1 MFCFLQ
7 AHQAAQT
14 ATYHRKVKAHWDE
27 LEKGGKMGDVSEKDR
42 KQFEKDTWRKEGK
55 EPNFVLPA
63 HLASALRKDKE
74 LGTNLAAAASLPFS
88 GVSYASMMSLYTP
101 PQPAAKKTIQKK
113 KADAQLDSAW
123 QKELRKRQKEEA
135 KKEAE
140 KRKKE
145 EKEKEK
151 ERRRMEKIAEK
162 EAKRGTEKDRREND
176 NGTPADDE
184 VTRLIAARVKARI
197 EKKQEEIGTD
207 TDAGL
212 AGGTTLIGE
221 CAAKRFHFFEQIPG
235 SADCCMECL
244 PDIADGFGSVECLVP
259 LARYVYT
266 QCKGGH
272 CAAVHA
278 RCFPK
283 FARQLAFKNKDGG
296 KQKYANYPT
305 MADMNK
311 IPYNEGSGDI
321 GPGWFPPDATGCPM
335 CLLDCFK
342 GARSEPP
349 ERLIRAEMWS
359 RGTKTDILGLEPP
372 DPVPTRQESTELGC
386 WIRNPI
392 RRRLRRRPRRR
403 KKRRR
408 RRKSPNRSSPP
419 RNSRRSPRRTRK
431 PRARR
436 RNERRRSRLGRRR
449 RLRSGGGRRLR
460 RWRRL
465 SAAPRRKRRMRP
477 EPPPSAPPPPPAPS
491 PRSSRNSRTRRH
503 NEDDEAALK
512 AQRKRDKNKEKK
524 ARKKAAAKAESQSG
538 GGVEGGSFTG
548 NDSPASSSVSTST
561 NAASLTTT
569 ATSTTSNNTSSL
581 SAHTRDGSA
590 NGPEALGSGLGGQNL
605 PPGFAHTHT
614 AGPTSES
621 GSADGFI
628 GDAPGVGGGGTGRH
642 ERREKVLD
650 RIRSRDDDGEQVMRQ
665 NDDERRRQNDRYQ
678 PQQQRPPTRTSVRDR
693 LTLARRI
700 VVLNIPDGVTRERL
714 AIRIES
720 ELARYAADL
729 DETPPL
735 VLGVNLTAAGE
746 TSTSQSGMCA
756 VVDLKT
762 CTVTQAALTLRISTP
777 GGEVLATK
785 KPDDA
790 PAVRD
795 PPGEVTD
802 AINAAIERGALT
814 NDDMCHDDAWES
826 LHLVD
831 PNTVLALAQS
841 LSASDGLAGAGG
853 GAFVDALDRAE
864 AAAAE
869 EEGRRRRR
877 AGSLTRDGFRR
888 RWTRPN
894 RAVCSRRPS
903 RWPSSSSSSSSSIS
917 SSSISSSSSSMQ
929 QHQQQQQRSGGRLS
943 RALMKRRR
951 PPRRRLRRRILSPRS
966 CKPAVDP
973 SPSRRMHS
981 RTRTR
986 SSSSSSIRRTRI
998 RRAHTRAIRREPP
1011 PIAPRRCRC
1020 TARG

>member
-1 MFCFLQ
+1 V
-7 AHQAAQT
+7 A
-14 ATYHRKVKAHWDE
+14 E
-27 LEKGGKMGDVSEKDR
+27 G
-42 KQFEKDTWRKEGK
+42 GK

-460 RWRRL
+460 RWRRR
-465 SAAPRRKRRMRP
+465 SAAPRRKRRMKP

-491 PRSSRNSRTRRH
+491 PRSSRNSRTRR
-503 NEDDEAALK
+503 
-512 AQRKRDKNKEKK
+512 
-524 ARKKAAAKAESQSG
+524 
-538 GGVEGGSFTG
+538 T
-548 NDSPASSSVSTST
+548 
-561 NAASLTTT
+561 
-569 ATSTTSNNTSSL
+569 
-581 SAHTRDGSA
+581 
-590 NGPEALGSGLGGQNL
+590 
-605 PPGFAHTHT
+605 
-614 AGPTSES
+614 
-621 GSADGFI
+621 
-628 GDAPGVGGGGTGRH
+628 
-642 ERREKVLD
+642 
-650 RIRSRDDDGEQVMRQ
+650 
-665 NDDERRRQNDRYQ
+665 
-678 PQQQRPPTRTSVRDR
+678 TRT
-693 LTLARRI
+693 
-700 VVLNIPDGVTRERL
+700 
-714 AIRIES
+714 
-720 ELARYAADL
+720 
-729 DETPPL
+729 
-735 VLGVNLTAAGE
+735 
-746 TSTSQSGMCA
+746 
-756 VVDLKT
+756 
-762 CTVTQAALTLRISTP
+762 
-777 GGEVLATK
+777 TK
-785 KPDDA
+785 
-790 PAVRD
+790 
-795 PPGEVTD
+795 
-802 AINAAIERGALT
+802 
-814 NDDMCHDDAWES
+814 
-826 LHLVD
+826 
-831 PNTVLALAQS
+831 
-841 LSASDGLAGAGG
+841 
-853 GAFVDALDRAE
+853 
-864 AAAAE
+864 
-869 EEGRRRRR
+869 
-877 AGSLTRDGFRR
+877 
-888 RWTRPN
+888 
-894 RAVCSRRPS
+894 
-903 RWPSSSSSSSSSIS
+903 
-917 SSSISSSSSSMQ
+917 
-929 QHQQQQQRSGGRLS
+929 
-943 RALMKRRR
+943 
-951 PPRRRLRRRILSPRS
+951 PR
-966 CKPAVDP
+966 
-973 SPSRRMHS
+973 
-981 RTRTR
+981 
-986 SSSSSSIRRTRI
+986 
-998 RRAHTRAIRREPP
+998 
-1011 PIAPRRCRC
+1011 
-1020 TARG
+1020 

>member
-1 MFCFLQ
+1 VVRW
-7 AHQAAQT
+7 
-14 ATYHRKVKAHWDE
+14 ATSRRRTGNSSRRTR
-27 LEKGGKMGDVSEKDR
+27 GGR
-42 KQFEKDTWRKEGK
+42 RGK

-372 DPVPTRQESTELGC
+372 DPVPTRQESTELGLLDPEP
-386 WIRNPI
+386 NPETTPETTPEKKKKEKKKKEPKPELTAEELEALAQANEEAA
-392 RRRLRRRPRRR
+392 REKKEREAAVKAR
-403 KKRRR
+403 KE
-408 RRKSPNRSSPP
+408 
-419 RNSRRSPRRTRK
+419 
-431 PRARR
+431 AEAE
-436 RNERRRSRLGRRR
+436 ERRREKAEKMAEAQRRAEAKATDEAR
-449 RLRSGGGRRLR
+449 
-460 RWRRL
+460 
-465 SAAPRRKRRMRP
+465 AAA
-477 EPPPSAPPPPPAPS
+477 E
-491 PRSSRNSRTRRH
+491 RTAAAARAVAAQLEELEDEEN

-548 NDSPASSSVSTST
+548 NDSPAV
-561 NAASLTTT
+561 L
-569 ATSTTSNNTSSL
+569 
-581 SAHTRDGSA
+581 
-590 NGPEALGSGLGGQNL
+590 LGV
-605 PPGFAHTHT
+605 H
-614 AGPTSES
+614 
-621 GSADGFI
+621 
-628 GDAPGVGGGGTGRH
+628 VH
-642 ERREKVLD
+642 ERRLVDHHGDVHDVQQHLLAIGAHARRVRDWARGSRLWPRRTKPSAGV
-650 RIRSRDDDGEQVMRQ
+650 RPRAHRRPYFGVWIRGRVH
-665 NDDERRRQNDRYQ
+665 RRR
-678 PQQQRPPTRTSVRDR
+678 
-693 LTLARRI
+693 
-700 VVLNIPDGVTRERL
+700 
-714 AIRIES
+714 
-720 ELARYAADL
+720 
-729 DETPPL
+729 
-735 VLGVNLTAAGE
+735 AG
-746 TSTSQSGMCA
+746 
-756 VVDLKT
+756 
-762 CTVTQAALTLRISTP
+762 
-777 GGEVLATK
+777 
-785 KPDDA
+785 
-790 PAVRD
+790 
-795 PPGEVTD
+795 
-802 AINAAIERGALT
+802 
-814 NDDMCHDDAWES
+814 
-826 LHLVD
+826 
-831 PNTVLALAQS
+831 
-841 LSASDGLAGAGG
+841 
-853 GAFVDALDRAE
+853 
-864 AAAAE
+864 
-869 EEGRRRRR
+869 GRRRRDGTTR
-877 AGSLTRDGFRR
+877 TTGKGSRPHPIARR
-888 RWTRPN
+888 R
-894 RAVCSRRPS
+894 RRTS
-903 RWPSSSSSSSSSIS
+903 Y
-917 SSSISSSSSSMQ
+917 
-929 QHQQQQQRSGGRLS
+929 
-943 RALMKRRR
+943 ATKRRR
-951 PPRRRLRRRILSPRS
+951 
-966 CKPAVDP
+966 
-973 SPSRRMHS
+973 
-981 RTRTR
+981 T
-986 SSSSSSIRRTRI
+986 
-998 RRAHTRAIRREPP
+998 
-1011 PIAPRRCRC
+1011 
-1020 TARG
+1020 TATK

>member
-1 MFCFLQ
+1 MRLQFEFLFISVRAIRLTSCFVLLQ

-342 GARSEPP
+342 GTRSEPP

-372 DPVPTRQESTELGC
+372 DPVPTRQESTELLDPEP
-386 WIRNPI
+386 NPETTPETTPEKKKKEKKKKEPKPELTAEELEALAQANEEAA
-392 RRRLRRRPRRR
+392 REKKEREAAVKAR
-403 KKRRR
+403 KE
-408 RRKSPNRSSPP
+408 
-419 RNSRRSPRRTRK
+419 
-431 PRARR
+431 AEAE
-436 RNERRRSRLGRRR
+436 ERRREKAEKMAEAQRRAEAKATDEAR
-449 RLRSGGGRRLR
+449 
-460 RWRRL
+460 
-465 SAAPRRKRRMRP
+465 AAA
-477 EPPPSAPPPPPAPS
+477 E
-491 PRSSRNSRTRRH
+491 RTAAAARAVAAQLEELEDEEN

-590 NGPEALGSGLGGQNL
+590 IGPEALGSGLGGQNL
-605 PPGFAHTHT
+605 PPGFAHAHT

-678 PQQQRPPTRTSVRDR
+678 PRQQRPPTRTSVRDR

-864 AAAAE
+864 
-869 EEGRRRRR
+869 
-877 AGSLTRDGFRR
+877 
-888 RWTRPN
+888 
-894 RAVCSRRPS
+894 
-903 RWPSSSSSSSSSIS
+903 
-917 SSSISSSSSSMQ
+917 
-929 QHQQQQQRSGGRLS
+929 GG
-943 RALMKRRR
+943 
-951 PPRRRLRRRILSPRS
+951 
-966 CKPAVDP
+966 
-973 SPSRRMHS
+973 
-981 RTRTR
+981 
-986 SSSSSSIRRTRI
+986 
-998 RRAHTRAIRREPP
+998 
-1011 PIAPRRCRC
+1011 
-1020 TARG
+1020 GG

>member
-1 MFCFLQ
+1 MLQ

-342 GARSEPP
+342 GTRSEPP

-372 DPVPTRQESTELGC
+372 DPVPTRQESTELGLLDPEP
-386 WIRNPI
+386 NPETTPETTPEKKKKEKKKKEPKPELTAEELEALAQANEEAA
-392 RRRLRRRPRRR
+392 REKKEREAAVKAR
-403 KKRRR
+403 KE
-408 RRKSPNRSSPP
+408 
-419 RNSRRSPRRTRK
+419 
-431 PRARR
+431 AEAE
-436 RNERRRSRLGRRR
+436 ERRREK
-449 RLRSGGGRRLR
+449 
-460 RWRRL
+460 
-465 SAAPRRKRRMRP
+465 AEKMA
-477 EPPPSAPPPPPAPS
+477 E
-491 PRSSRNSRTRRH
+491 
-503 NEDDEAALK
+503 
-512 AQRKRDKNKEKK
+512 AQR
-524 ARKKAAAKAESQSG
+524 
-538 GGVEGGSFTG
+538 
-548 NDSPASSSVSTST
+548 
-561 NAASLTTT
+561 
-569 ATSTTSNNTSSL
+569 
-581 SAHTRDGSA
+581 
-590 NGPEALGSGLGGQNL
+590 
-605 PPGFAHTHT
+605 
-614 AGPTSES
+614 
-621 GSADGFI
+621 
-628 GDAPGVGGGGTGRH
+628 
-642 ERREKVLD
+642 
-650 RIRSRDDDGEQVMRQ
+650 
-665 NDDERRRQNDRYQ
+665 
-678 PQQQRPPTRTSVRDR
+678 
-693 LTLARRI
+693 
-700 VVLNIPDGVTRERL
+700 
-714 AIRIES
+714 
-720 ELARYAADL
+720 
-729 DETPPL
+729 
-735 VLGVNLTAAGE
+735 
-746 TSTSQSGMCA
+746 
-756 VVDLKT
+756 
-762 CTVTQAALTLRISTP
+762 
-777 GGEVLATK
+777 
-785 KPDDA
+785 
-790 PAVRD
+790 
-795 PPGEVTD
+795 
-802 AINAAIERGALT
+802 
-814 NDDMCHDDAWES
+814 
-826 LHLVD
+826 
-831 PNTVLALAQS
+831 
-841 LSASDGLAGAGG
+841 
-853 GAFVDALDRAE
+853 RAE
-864 AAAAE
+864 AKATDEARAAAE
-869 EEGRRRRR
+869 RTAAAARAVAAQLEELEDEETQRGRR
-877 AGSLTRDGFRR
+877 
-888 RWTRPN
+888 
-894 RAVCSRRPS
+894 
-903 RWPSSSSSSSSSIS
+903 
-917 SSSISSSSSSMQ
+917 
-929 QHQQQQQRSGGRLS
+929 S
-943 RALMKRRR
+943 RAEG
-951 PPRRRLRRRILSPRS
+951 S
-966 CKPAVDP
+966 A
-973 SPSRRMHS
+973 
-981 RTRTR
+981 
-986 SSSSSSIRRTRI
+986 
-998 RRAHTRAIRREPP
+998 
-1011 PIAPRRCRC
+1011 
-1020 TARG
+1020 

>member
-1 MFCFLQ
+1 MLQ

-296 KQKYANYPT
+296 EQKYANYPT

-342 GARSEPP
+342 GTRSEPP

-372 DPVPTRQESTELGC
+372 DPVPTRQESTELGLLDPEP
-386 WIRNPI
+386 NPETTPETTPEKKKKEKKKKEPKPELTAEELEALAQANEEAA
-392 RRRLRRRPRRR
+392 REKKEREAAVKAR
-403 KKRRR
+403 KE
-408 RRKSPNRSSPP
+408 
-419 RNSRRSPRRTRK
+419 
-431 PRARR
+431 AEAE
-436 RNERRRSRLGRRR
+436 ERRREKAEKMAEAQRRAEAKATDEAR
-449 RLRSGGGRRLR
+449 
-460 RWRRL
+460 
-465 SAAPRRKRRMRP
+465 AAA
-477 EPPPSAPPPPPAPS
+477 E
-491 PRSSRNSRTRRH
+491 RTAAAARAVAAQLEELEDDEN

-590 NGPEALGSGLGGQNL
+590 IGPEALGSGLGGQNL

-650 RIRSRDDDGEQVMRQ
+650 RIRSRDDGEQ
-665 NDDERRRQNDRYQ
+665 DA
-678 PQQQRPPTRTSVRDR
+678 TRTIG
-693 LTLARRI
+693 LI
-700 VVLNIPDGVTRERL
+700 G
-714 AIRIES
+714 
-720 ELARYAADL
+720 
-729 DETPPL
+729 
-735 VLGVNLTAAGE
+735 
-746 TSTSQSGMCA
+746 TSRSSSG
-756 VVDLKT
+756 
-762 CTVTQAALTLRISTP
+762 
-777 GGEVLATK
+777 
-785 KPDDA
+785 
-790 PAVRD
+790 
-795 PPGEVTD
+795 
-802 AINAAIERGALT
+802 
-814 NDDMCHDDAWES
+814 
-826 LHLVD
+826 
-831 PNTVLALAQS
+831 
-841 LSASDGLAGAGG
+841 
-853 GAFVDALDRAE
+853 
-864 AAAAE
+864 
-869 EEGRRRRR
+869 
-877 AGSLTRDGFRR
+877 
-888 RWTRPN
+888 RPHG
-894 RAVCSRRPS
+894 RPS
-903 RWPSSSSSSSSSIS
+903 AT
-917 SSSISSSSSSMQ
+917 
-929 QHQQQQQRSGGRLS
+929 G
-943 RALMKRRR
+943 
-951 PPRRRLRRRILSPRS
+951 
-966 CKPAVDP
+966 
-973 SPSRRMHS
+973 SPSRGA
-981 RTRTR
+981 
-986 SSSSSSIRRTRI
+986 SS
-998 RRAHTRAIRREPP
+998 
-1011 PIAPRRCRC
+1011 C
-1020 TARG
+1020 